1 MYACT
6 PKHTHTHKHLQECQV
21 VCLFAFFLILQQT
34 HKALELVINKETAV
48 TTLIIISF

>member
-21 VCLFAFFLILQQT
+21 VCLLFCKNLATNT

-48 TTLIIISF
+48 TTLTIISF

>member
-1 MYACT
+1 MHVHPNT
-6 PKHTHTHKHLQECQV
+6 HIHTNTSKNAKLF
-21 VCLFAFFLILQQT
+21 VCFFLILQQT

>member
-21 VCLFAFFLILQQT
+21 VCLLFLKILQQT

-48 TTLIIISF
+48 TTLTIISF

>member
-1 MYACT
+1 MHVHPNT
-6 PKHTHTHKHLQECQV
+6 HIHTNTSKNAKLF
-21 VCLFAFFLILQQT
+21 VCLLFFLILQQT